1 MYHWHKNRH
10 IDQWNRIESPEIN
23 LKAMVNYS
31 TMKEAR
37 IYNGENTVSS
47 IVLLG
52 KLSSLMYKNAIRT
65 FSHIT
70 YKQIQN
76 GLKT

>member
-1 MYHWHKNRH
+1 
-10 IDQWNRIESPEIN
+10 
-23 LKAMVNYS
+23 
-31 TMKEAR
+31 MKEAR
-37 IYNGENTVSS
+37 IYNGESTVSS
-47 IVLLG
+47 IVVLG
-52 KLSSLMYKNAIRT
+52 KLSSLMYKKAIRT